1 MRQAA
6 DRFSA
11 FWSTPNLKAWALVW
25 LGFAFVPTTINAFAL
40 LTEYERTNQDI
51 PAWEPF
57 LREYSSGV
65 ALLLV
70 LPLVRWSINH
80 MPGWSEAPLRCV
92 AQFLGTALA
101 FSTLHLAAMTVLR
114 MAAYGALGQSYAV
127 DDLRDDLPYEFRKD
141 LLTYL
146 LIVLVVVGVRH
157 LIRLSRSLALVEAA
171 ANAAARA
178 TEGQGPPETAAAE
191 PARLDLARI
200 ELKVGSRR
208 VYLAPA
214 DILLVRSAGNYIEV
228 VTAEAVHLVRRTL
241 ADFQAELPPPDF
253 ARVHRS
259 HLVNRGAIVRIDN
272 RPSGDMDLT
281 LSNGATIPASRRYK
295 SELF

>member
-1 MRQAA
+1 M
-6 DRFSA
+6 
-11 FWSTPNLKAWALVW
+11 W
-25 LGFAFVPTTINAFAL
+25 LGFAFLPTTINAFTL

-51 PAWEPF
+51 PGWEPF
-57 LREYSSGV
+57 LREYSSGI

-80 MPGWSEAPLRCV
+80 APAWTDAPVRWV
-92 AQFLGTALA
+92 AQFLGTALC
-101 FSTLHLAAMTVLR
+101 FSALHLAAVTVVR
-114 MAAYGALGQSYAV
+114 MAAYGALGQAYGL
-127 DDLRDDLPYEFRKD
+127 DDLRDDLPYEIRRD

-157 LIRLSRSLALVEAA
+157 LIRLSRSLALLEAA
-171 ANAAARA
+171 ANAGGSPTTA
-178 TEGQGPPETAAAE
+178 GPPAHPPRPGHPPGPATE
-191 PARLDLARI
+191 PARV

-214 DILLVRSAGNYIEV
+214 EILLVRSAGNYIEV

-241 ADFQAELPPPDF
+241 ADFQADLPVPEF
-253 ARVHRS
+253 VRVHRS
-259 HLVNRGAIVRIDN
+259 HVVNRGAILRIDS

-281 LSNGATIPASRRYK
+281 LRNGAVIPASRRYK

>member
-1 MRQAA
+1 M
-6 DRFSA
+6 DRFLA

-25 LGFAFVPTTINAFAL
+25 LGFAFLPTTINAFTL

-51 PAWEPF
+51 PGWEPF
-57 LREYSSGV
+57 LREYSSGI

-80 MPGWSEAPLRCV
+80 APAWTEAPVRWV
-92 AQFLGTALA
+92 AQFLATALA
-101 FSTLHLAAMTVLR
+101 FGTLHLAAVTVVR
-114 MAAYGALGQSYAV
+114 MAAYGALGQGYGL
-127 DDLRDDLPYEFRKD
+127 DDLRDDLPYEIRRV

-157 LIRLSRSLALVEAA
+157 LIRLSRSLALLEAA
-171 ANAAARA
+171 ANAAGSPGTGA
-178 TEGQGPPETAAAE
+178 PPAHAAE
-191 PARLDLARI
+191 PGRPPGTEPARV

-214 DILLVRSAGNYIEV
+214 EILLVRSAGNYIEV

-241 ADFQAELPPPDF
+241 ADFQADLPVAEF
-253 ARVHRS
+253 VRVHRS
-259 HLVNRGAIVRIDN
+259 HLVNRGAILRIDS

-281 LSNGATIPASRRYK
+281 LRNGAVIPASRRYK

>member
-1 MRQAA
+1 M

-11 FWSTPNLKAWALVW
+11 FWNTPNLKAWALVW
-25 LGFAFVPTTINAFAL
+25 LGFAFLPTTINAFAL
-40 LTEYERTNQDI
+40 LTEYERTNRDI

-80 MPGWSEAPLRCV
+80 MPGWAEAPLRCV

-101 FSTLHLAAMTVLR
+101 FSILHLVAMTLLR
-114 MAAYGALGQSYAV
+114 MAAYGALGQSYAF

-171 ANAAARA
+171 ANATVDQAQPVAP
-178 TEGQGPPETAAAE
+178 TPE
-191 PARLDLARI
+191 PARV

-228 VTAEAVHLVRRTL
+228 VTAGAVHLVRRTL
-241 ADFQAELPPPDF
+241 ADFQAELPAPDF

-281 LSNGATIPASRRYK
+281 LSNGATVPASRRYK

>member
-1 MRQAA
+1 MRPAV
-6 DRFSA
+6 DRLSV
-11 FWSTPNLKAWALVW
+11 FWSTPSLKAWALVW
-25 LGFAFVPTTINAFAL
+25 LGFAFLPTTINAFAL
-40 LTEYERTNQDI
+40 LTEYQRTNQDI

-80 MPGWSEAPLRCV
+80 TPGWAEAPLRCA
-92 AQFLGTALA
+92 AQFLGTALV
-101 FSTLHLAAMTVLR
+101 FSTLHLAAMAVLR
-114 MAAYGALGQSYAV
+114 MAAYGALGQSYAM

-171 ANAAARA
+171 AASAAAHA
-178 TEGQGPPETAAAE
+178 SEGQAPPAVAAE
-191 PARLDLARI
+191 PARI

-228 VTAEAVHLVRRTL
+228 VTAGAVHLVRRTL
-241 ADFQAELPPPDF
+241 ADFQAELPPPSF

-259 HLVNRGAIVRIDN
+259 HVVNRGAIVRIDN

-281 LSNGATIPASRRYK
+281 LTNGATIPASRRYK